1 MNPQQSSFFS
11 KLFDMNFK
19 EYVTPSIIQVVFLA
33 SIVVSGLIAVAVFVG
48 LASQGGLGL
57 IGGLIIAPVFFL
69 VYVIIARVSLE
80 GITALFAI
88 AENTAVHA
96 RRSQQDLP

>member
-1 MNPQQSSFFS
+1 MNPQSSFFS

-33 SIVVSGLIAVAVFVG
+33 SIVVSGLVAVGVFIA
-48 LASQGGLGL
+48 LASSGGLGL
-57 IGGLIIAPVFFL
+57 IGGLILAPLIFI
-69 VYVIIARVSLE
+69 VYVIIARVGLE

-88 AENTAVHA
+88 AENTATIA